1 MSLVSLV
8 EILAVLLAATS
19 CPLLAATLIP
29 FNPVIVHP
37 ADLPFTLHTKVCWF
51 PQSRVRFPLGISKPI
66 GTHCIQLLGHVVLC
80 ICYEKIIG
88 SDYNMYNTHSFLFP
102 RKWMGSLC
110 CTINYDSMLFPLL
123 YT

>member
-8 EILAVLLAATS
+8 VILVMCVTAECAVF
-19 CPLLAATLIP
+19 PVKRIP

-51 PQSRVRFPLGISKPI
+51 PQSRVRFPLGISKPK

-80 ICYEKIIG
+80 ICNEKIG
-88 SDYNMYNTHSFLFP
+88 
-102 RKWMGSLC
+102 
-110 CTINYDSMLFPLL
+110 
-123 YT
+123 